1 MDTPIRMPFME
12 RRLDNLH
19 LQKGPQPNGATAF
32 ARRSFVKL
40 AAGVLTPCVT
50 ADTVCYGQSPD
61 ESHNAT
67 DLPPIALY
75 GNMHWVFDPKDAE
88 FIVNITNASGA
99 VGLANGAPQ
108 LSAVVIGTSYNLIR
122 PVAGLYT
129 GYQLLDVATTAAP
142 FFKVIAIYPNQALAD
157 ANGLVL
163 VKLVES
169 VIQA

>member
-32 ARRSFVKL
+32 LRRSFVKL

-50 ADTVCYGQSPD
+50 DDTLCYGQSPD
-61 ESHNAT
+61 ESHNAG

-75 GNMHWVFDPKDAE
+75 GNMHWAFDPKDAE
-88 FIVNITNASGA
+88 FIVNITNTAGN
-99 VGLANGAPQ
+99 VGQVAGAPQ
-108 LSAVVIGTSYNLIR
+108 LSAVTVGTSYNIAR

-129 GYQLLDVATTAAP
+129 GYQMLNVSLSTFP
-142 FFKVIAIYPNQALAD
+142 FFKVIAIYPNQSLTD
-157 ANGLVL
+157 YNGLVL
-163 VKLVES
+163 VKLVEA